1 MPVFAK
7 AGVHPNTVSLAGA
20 ACGLLA
26 AAAYYFHQTNGMVFV
41 GLGLMIVW
49 HILDG
54 ADGQLARLTG
64 KVTPSGFVIDGIC
77 DYATFGAIYLSIG
90 LQLAQQEGSG
100 GWLLVGLAAVS
111 HALQSAAFERQR
123 QSYIYWTSKVP
134 AMSPE
139 DLVRDSAKQDVPGSS
154 SGSPTVRGFMSI
166 YEAMQ
171 RPFRPIPADTERWL
185 RAEALAGRSGDVAAL
200 YRMLYRPAVLMWSLL
215 SANNR
220 TIVIFITFLVG
231 LPQGYPWFELF
242 ALNVILAALVS
253 MNAALGRRLGRKE
266 LPVT

>member
-7 AGVHPNTVSLAGA
+7 AGVHPNTVSVAGA
-20 ACGLLA
+20 ACGVLA
-26 AAAYYFHQTNGMVFV
+26 AIAYYFHQTSGMVFV
-41 GLGLMIVW
+41 GLGLMIIW

-54 ADGQLARLTG
+54 ADGQLARLTN
-64 KVTPSGFVIDGIC
+64 KVTPSGFVIDGLC

-90 LQLAQQEGSG
+90 LQLAQRDNTG
-100 GWLLVGLAAVS
+100 GWLLVVLAAAS
-111 HALQSAAFERQR
+111 HAVQSAAFERQR

-134 AMSPE
+134 AMTAEVLARACE
-139 DLVRDSAKQDVPGSS
+139 DAKQDAPGSS
-154 SGSPTVRGFMSI
+154 TLRSVKAC

-171 RPFRPIPADTERWL
+171 SPFVPIPPATERWL
-185 RAEALAGRSGDVAAL
+185 RDEALGGRANDIAVL
-200 YRMLYRPAVLMWSLL
+200 YRSIYRPAVMMWSLL

-253 MNAALGRRLGRKE
+253 MNAALGRRLARRE
-266 LPVT
+266 LLPG